1 MGAHKSKH
9 SKKDGEDDINQIE
22 NNNTSYGNS
31 NNSTSSEEDV
41 FSIPLPPL
49 DEMKKIVEQKLL
61 TNEIYSAKLKSNRAL
76 LEKFRD
82 ALCVKE
88 ELIKTYLS
96 TDWAETK
103 KLTMDMMG
111 QVSDQSS
118 GSALKSTV
126 SNNLAS
132 TDVGT
137 VVNRE
142 EEDDNEL
149 DILDEEN
156 NPDVVNMKNA
166 KIKIKFIVSEV
177 SHTKGKRAIRR
188 LLSPV
193 VSAFDDTFPEL
204 GMFHSALLIGPW
216 KLEYNNSALVV
227 PRKCVST
234 ASLITADLGSIVLD
248 DSLDVLVS
256 KLADVIIRWN
266 TIMFYKDHGGTGR
279 YGNCQDFV
287 DSVLKAI
294 GVSKDKLYQGP
305 MAEFLKDM
313 RSKGK
318 CDLVFKMDSAFRK
331 KFNRTETE
339 IVFKTHLALDTFVSE
354 LMEIDE
360 DFQKNHP
367 LEYNF
372 LKSFDR
378 SFWLKH
384 FRFPDDP
391 NHKPLHKEETDDES
405 MTVQVPCCPFKDPRE
420 TYSLILN

>member
-1 MGAHKSKH
+1 
-9 SKKDGEDDINQIE
+9 
-22 NNNTSYGNS
+22 
-31 NNSTSSEEDV
+31 
-41 FSIPLPPL
+41 
-49 DEMKKIVEQKLL
+49 
-61 TNEIYSAKLKSNRAL
+61 
-76 LEKFRD
+76 
-82 ALCVKE
+82 
-88 ELIKTYLS
+88 
-96 TDWAETK
+96 
-103 KLTMDMMG
+103 
-111 QVSDQSS
+111 
-118 GSALKSTV
+118 
-126 SNNLAS
+126 
-132 TDVGT
+132 
-137 VVNRE
+137 
-142 EEDDNEL
+142 
-149 DILDEEN
+149 
-156 NPDVVNMKNA
+156 
-166 KIKIKFIVSEV
+166 
-177 SHTKGKRAIRR
+177 
-188 LLSPV
+188 
-193 VSAFDDTFPEL
+193 
-204 GMFHSALLIGPW
+204 
-216 KLEYNNSALVV
+216 
-227 PRKCVST
+227 
-234 ASLITADLGSIVLD
+234 
-248 DSLDVLVS
+248 
-256 KLADVIIRWN
+256 
-266 TIMFYKDHGGTGR
+266 MFYKDHGGTGR